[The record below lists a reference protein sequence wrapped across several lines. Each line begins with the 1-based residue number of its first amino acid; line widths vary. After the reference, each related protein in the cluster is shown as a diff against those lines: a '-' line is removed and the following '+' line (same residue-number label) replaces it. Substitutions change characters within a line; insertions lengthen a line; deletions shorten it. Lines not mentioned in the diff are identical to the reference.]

1 MTVDVAGPLNT
12 LLTVWLTVALTG
24 WVLVA
29 LAAGWLADEKGHSLI
44 LWFLIGLISG
54 PFAVVLVGFAPRG
67 ASGQYRRCRECRE
80 PIRRDAVVCP
90 FCRATMPMDLE
101 P

>member
-29 LAAGWLADEKGHSLI
+29 LAAGWLADEKGRSLI

-54 PFAVVLVGFAPRG
+54 PLAVVLVGFAPRG

-80 PIRRDAVVCP
+80 PIRREAMVCP
-90 FCRATMPMDLE
+90 LCRAKMPTELA